1 MAEAIAMRAMPGYQP
16 AGSGRHAEF
25 MGWRPSDMVREL
37 LALHGDTHVA
47 RDPVRLAERAFHT
60 TSDFPL
66 LLSAAA
72 NKMLLAAY
80 QPAAP
85 TYRQVFLR
93 RDFRDFKPH
102 RHLRIGDFPVLQP
115 LLENGEIQAGT
126 MSESQEIVLLQTFAR
141 RIRVTR
147 QMLVNDDLGAFTDFA
162 AMIGRRVADFEN
174 ATAYALLNLANGDGP
189 TLATGAAPVF
199 ATAAGRANKASA
211 GTILNEDNIAVG
223 RTAIMKQRTLDGL
236 PISLGRSM
244 RVLVGPALE
253 LSALK
258 LTAAIAP
265 AASANVNP
273 YVGLLQPVV
282 EPLISANRWYLFA
295 EPPTT
300 PVYVYGYLNGAEG
313 PQVTTGPVS
322 GVDGIE
328 VSVIFDFGVG
338 AIDWRGA
345 WFNPGT

>member
-1 MAEAIAMRAMPGYQP
+1 
-16 AGSGRHAEF
+16 
-25 MGWRPSDMVREL
+25 MVREL
-37 LALHGDTHVA
+37 LTLHGDTQVP

-60 TSDFPL
+60 TSDFPA

-80 QPAAP
+80 QPAQP
-85 TYRQVFLR
+85 TYRTIFLR

-102 RHLRIGDFPVLQP
+102 RHLRIGDFPVLTP
-115 LLENGEIQAGT
+115 LSENGEIQAGT
-126 MSESQEIVLLQTFAR
+126 MSESQELVSLVTFAR

-174 ATAYALLNLANGDGP
+174 ATAYALVNLANGDGP
-189 TLATGAAPVF
+189 TLTTGTAPVF
-199 ATAAGRANKASA
+199 ATGAARANKAAA
-211 GTILNEDNIAVG
+211 GTALNEDNIGAG
-223 RTAIMKQRTLDGL
+223 RTAIMRQRSLDGL

-253 LSALK
+253 LAALR
-258 LTAAIAP
+258 LTTSITP
-265 AASANVNP
+265 ANSGAVNP

-282 EPLISANRWYLFA
+282 EPLIPANRWYLFA

-322 GVDGIE
+322 GVDGVE